1 MLTGERKNVNRL
13 LHPERFTARELRY
26 LSGDSLESF
35 WAFTEEII
43 DKEVQA
49 GDLEPSAIA
58 LVQRIKVL

>member
-1 MLTGERKNVNRL
+1 MLTDERKNVNRL
-13 LHPERFTARELRY
+13 LHPERFTSRELRY
-26 LSGDSLESF
+26 LTGDSLESF

-43 DKEVQA
+43 DKQVKA